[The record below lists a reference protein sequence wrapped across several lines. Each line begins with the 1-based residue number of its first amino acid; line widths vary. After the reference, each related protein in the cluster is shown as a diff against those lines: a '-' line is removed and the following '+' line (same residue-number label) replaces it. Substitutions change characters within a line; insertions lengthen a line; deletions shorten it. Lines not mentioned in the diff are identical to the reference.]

1 MAVRTITFFCC
12 YASIRSFKNERLHW
26 GDENWLFYRGCERV
40 MLQSG
45 DERTVVPPGGDHLKS
60 EII

>member
-1 MAVRTITFFCC
+1 MKIGYFTED
-12 YASIRSFKNERLHW
+12 AS
-26 GDENWLFYRGCERV
+26 GV

-45 DERTVVPPGGDHLKS
+45 DERTEVPPGGYDHLKS